1 MHIAVPR
8 VATKKI
14 TQKKYSKPTEQW
26 KYNKSTKIFVQHK
39 EGSQGGEDSQKRQ
52 ETYWKSKADL
62 W

>member
-1 MHIAVPR
+1 MHIAIPR

-14 TQKKYSKPTEQW
+14 TQKKYSKPTEEW

-39 EGSQGGEDSQKRQ
+39 EGSRGEDSQKRQ